1 MRYPKKLFFKGYV
14 FLVDE
19 KVYEPA
25 EDTFLLAENLKVE
38 EKEVVLDMGTG
49 CGILAV
55 LAAKKAKKVVA
66 TDINPH
72 AIKCAE
78 KNAKMNG
85 VEEKIEFRLGNLFQ
99 PIRPDETF
107 SLILF
112 NPPYLPSEPYE
123 ERSWIGRA
131 WAGGPSGRK
140 AIDRF
145 IMGAPEFLTIHG
157 RILLVQSSLSDI
169 DKTLEKFNETGFKA
183 RIVAEVRFLFERI
196 VLVEAKRVRQGH
208 PSHTNDSNKP
218 SEKPK

>member
-1 MRYPKKLFFKGYV
+1 MKYPKKLFIKGYV
-14 FLVDE
+14 FFVDE

-55 LAAKKAKKVVA
+55 LAAKRAKKVVA

-72 AIKCAE
+72 AIKCAK

-85 VEEKIEFRLGNLFQ
+85 VEDKIEFRLGDLFH
-99 PIRPDETF
+99 PVRPDETF

-112 NPPYLPSEPYE
+112 NAPYLPSEPYE
-123 ERSWIGRA
+123 ERSLIERA
-131 WAGGPSGRK
+131 WAGGSGGRK
-140 AIDRF
+140 IIDRF
-145 IMGAPEFLTIHG
+145 IMDAPEFLTTDG

-169 DKTLEKFNETGFKA
+169 DKTLERFDEAGLKA
-183 RIVAEVRFLFERI
+183 RVVAEVQFLFERI
-196 VLVEAKRVRQGH
+196 ALIEAKRARADASFQF
-208 PSHTNDSNKP
+208 
-218 SEKPK
+218 

>member
-1 MRYPKKLFFKGYV
+1 MKYSKRLFIKGCV

-38 EKEVVLDMGTG
+38 EKEAVLDMGTG

-55 LAAKKAKKVVA
+55 LAAKKAEKVVA
-66 TDINPH
+66 TDINPY
-72 AIKCAE
+72 AIKCAK

-85 VEEKIEFRLGNLFQ
+85 VEEKIEFRLGDLFQ

-112 NPPYLPSEPYE
+112 NAPYLPSEPYE
-123 ERSWIGRA
+123 GRSWIGRA
-131 WAGGPSGRK
+131 WAGGSSGRK
-140 AIDRF
+140 VIDRF
-145 IMGAPEFLTIHG
+145 IMDAPEFLTVDG

-169 DKTLEKFNETGFKA
+169 DKTLERFDEAGLRA
-183 RIVAEVRFLFERI
+183 RAVAEVEFPFERI
-196 VLVEAKRVRQGH
+196 ALIEAKRASRL
-208 PSHTNDSNKP
+208 SS
-218 SEKPK
+218 